1 MSEWGELTWSEV
13 VAEIGRLGRDAF
25 VASVSP
31 AGRPHLAIVWLVL
44 VDDVV
49 HLVGD
54 RTSVKM
60 RNLAANP
67 AVACHWQVTTDD
79 RSQLYI
85 RGTATLVEDP
95 AERQRLWDSGA
106 WGDLAQW
113 YQSPA
118 DPCLAFVRIDAAYAS
133 ITADAG
139 SGPRHRWHAA
149 PTS

>member
-1 MSEWGELTWSEV
+1 MSEWGELTWNGV

-25 VASVSP
+25 VATVSP
-31 AGRPHLAIVWLVL
+31 EGKPHLAIVWLVL
-44 VDDVV
+44 VDDVI

-60 RNLAANP
+60 RNLTAHP
-67 AVACHWQVTTDD
+67 DVACHWQVVSDD
-79 RSQLYI
+79 RSQLFV
-85 RGTATLVEDP
+85 RGAATLVEDP

-118 DPCLAFVRIDAAYAS
+118 DPGLAFVRIDAAYAS
-133 ITADAG
+133 ISEDAG
-139 SGPRHRWHAA
+139 SGPRRRWRA
-149 PTS
+149 